1 MPGPAMP
8 GSSDL
13 SDLVQ
18 TVASRARDAA
28 YVAVGLGVL
37 GLQRAQVQR
46 QELARRSTE
55 MDQRLAD
62 LRAGLGA
69 GGQQLGEWLDTTV
82 QFLESSFEP
91 LEQQLPPQ
99 ARELAEK
106 ARTQL
111 SALGTQ
117 LRQVVAP
124 GD

>member
-13 SDLVQ
+13 SDLVH

-46 QELARRSTE
+46 QELARRSAE

-82 QFLESSFEP
+82 QFLESSLEP